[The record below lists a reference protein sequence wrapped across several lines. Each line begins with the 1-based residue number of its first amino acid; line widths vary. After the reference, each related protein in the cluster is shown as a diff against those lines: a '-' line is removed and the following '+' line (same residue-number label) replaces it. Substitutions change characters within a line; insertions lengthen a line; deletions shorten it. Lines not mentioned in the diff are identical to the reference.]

1 MLMGQVKSEEWL
13 KHPGSVGKAIPPFTA
28 MILGEEGEE
37 LPPNTEG
44 KLYFKDDTGRGVIYH
59 NDPKKSAEAHIAPG
73 IFTLGE
79 IAYMNEEGYVY
90 LTDRFSDMIVS
101 GGVNI
106 YPAEAEQVLI
116 EHPSILD
123 VACIGVPNKDMGE
136 ELKALVILK
145 EEEECSGAELISW
158 SREKLSHYK
167 CPRTVTFVN
176 DLQRNTMGK
185 INKRRLRE
193 PFWK

>member
-1 MLMGQVKSEEWL
+1 
-13 KHPGSVGKAIPPFTA
+13 
-28 MILGEEGEE
+28 
-37 LPPNTEG
+37 
-44 KLYFKDDTGRGVIYH
+44 
-59 NDPKKSAEAHIAPG
+59 
-73 IFTLGE
+73 
-79 IAYMNEEGYVY
+79 
-90 LTDRFSDMIVS
+90 MIVS

-176 DLQRNTMGK
+176 DLQINTMGK